1 MNLEYAGQETVA
13 AGPDAVWA
21 FLQDPARVAACL
33 PGLEDVKVT
42 GPGEL
47 EGHVPFGSGFLRGR
61 LRVHLQVNTDPAAG
75 RVTVRAQGGG
85 LGNTLN
91 LTAGADVKPHGDAR
105 TLLDWSGQAELRGP
119 AFALGGR
126 AVEAQA
132 ERLVARTFR
141 TLGDQIARSAS

>member
-1 MNLEYAGQETVA
+1 MTVA

-61 LRVHLQVNTDPAAG
+61 LRVQLQVNTDPAAG

-85 LGNTLN
+85 AVGHECQDSCVVDGW
-91 LTAGADVKPHGDAR
+91 TAVGAVVLPSRKR
-105 TLLDWSGQAELRGP
+105 R
-119 AFALGGR
+119 
-126 AVEAQA
+126 
-132 ERLVARTFR
+132 
-141 TLGDQIARSAS
+141 RSASET